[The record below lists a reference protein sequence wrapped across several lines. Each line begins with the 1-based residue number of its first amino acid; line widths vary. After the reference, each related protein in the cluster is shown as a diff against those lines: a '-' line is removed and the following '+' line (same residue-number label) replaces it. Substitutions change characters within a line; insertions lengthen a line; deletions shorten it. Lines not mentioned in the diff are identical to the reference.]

1 MPGAGL
7 KNWRFRGVIARLSLD
22 EITSLTP
29 SVSSARV
36 KRGELN
42 NTSIVLNGYENK
54 AKYGTAYGYGYGA
67 YSYGYHEEE
76 EKKPGFVKSIFNKFN
91 KK

>member
-1 MPGAGL
+1 M
-7 KNWRFRGVIARLSLD
+7 
-22 EITSLTP
+22 ITLLNT
-29 SVSSARV
+29 RV

-54 AKYGTAYGYGYGA
+54 AKYGTAYGYGYGV
-67 YSYGYHEEE
+67 YSNGYHEEE
-76 EKKPGFVKSIFNKFN
+76 VKPGFIKSLSNKFN